1 MTGFSYYFFEGKI
14 LKLIFNGIKL
24 IYGRPNLKNAE
35 AKNLEKARGTVGKEY
50 VNKDEFYNLVKEE
63 QPNICQIVAYKDNE
77 NVYSACWND
86 YKKDDCTHIMSAT
99 KSVMSLLIGI
109 ALDKGQIG
117 SVDDK
122 VLDYFPDYKVKRG
135 EKTIY
140 DITIKHLLT
149 MRAPY
154 KCKGD
159 PWTKVCSSDNWTYSA
174 LDFLGGRKGLTDEFT
189 YQTVC
194 LHILSGILYKAT
206 NMKTVDYANAY
217 LFEPL
222 GIKKH
227 INYLA
232 ETAEEHKQ
240 FTIGKLPKGN
250 IWFCDTDGLGTP
262 GYGLCMSAEDMA
274 KIGLLCLNKGRYDNK
289 QIVSSKWIE
298 EMTRSRTVENSN
310 FRGMEYGYLWWII
323 DSKKKIYAAIG
334 NSGNVIYINPEK
346 NIVISVSSYFKPTIF
361 DRVDFIQEY
370 VEPFISEI

>member
-1 MTGFSYYFFEGKI
+1 M
-14 LKLIFNGIKL
+14 N
-24 IYGRPNLKNAE
+24 
-35 AKNLEKARGTVGKEY
+35 
-50 VNKDEFYNLVKEE
+50 KEE
-63 QPNICQIVAYKDNE
+63 LHSFIEKQQPNICQIVAVKDNE
-77 NVYSACWND
+77 IVYSDTWND
-86 YKKDDCTHIMSAT
+86 YKSDDCTHIMSAT
-99 KSVMSLLIGI
+99 KSIMSLLIGI
-109 ALDKGQIG
+109 AIDKGQIG

-140 DITIKHLLT
+140 DVTIKHLLT

-159 PWTKVCSSDNWTYSA
+159 PWSKVCSSDNWTYAS
-174 LDFLGGRKGLTDEFT
+174 LDFLGGRKGLTDEFN

-206 NMKTVDYANAY
+206 NIKTVDYANAY

-222 GIKKH
+222 GIKEH
-227 INYLA
+227 VNYLA

-240 FTIGKLPKGN
+240 FTIGKLPKEN

-274 KIGLLCLNKGRYDNK
+274 KIGLSCLNKGVYDNK
-289 QIVSSKWIE
+289 QIISSSWIE
-298 EMTRSRTVENSN
+298 EMTRPRVVESNN

-323 DSKKKIYAAIG
+323 DRKKNIYVAIG

-346 NIVISVSSYFKPTIF
+346 NIVVAVSSYFKPTVF

-370 VEPFISEI
+370 IEPFVSGICR